1 MSFIYYLLQRSILQ
15 GILFV
20 GTNGMKSLPSLETYC
35 VQPFVSETTRCSS
48 NDFIAINDD
57 TQEFTMHFYAKRR
70 KGGERE
76 LTTGE
81 SETESV

>member
-1 MSFIYYLLQRSILQ
+1 MSFIYYLILQRSILQ

-48 NDFIAINDD
+48 NDFITINDD
-57 TQEFTMHFYAKRR
+57 TQEFTVRFMPNR
-70 KGGERE
+70 KEGK
-76 LTTGE
+76 E
-81 SETESV
+81 S